1 MFGKT
6 ETIMNNLNPDFTKIF
21 TIDYFFEKE
30 QYIKIEVYDYDSPLK
45 SDFIGQCEFTVS
57 KLMTS

>member
-30 QYIKIEVYDYDSPLK
+30 QYIKIEVYDYDSP
-45 SDFIGQCEFTVS
+45 
-57 KLMTS
+57 